1 MSQITKRDADT
12 AFEGAENSSPHALKR
27 QRKRKNRT
35 KEDKDIPQQPETGSS
50 PAPPSSAK
58 RRKNQVVTPQKH
70 VSSPAQASRTT
81 DSITKAS
88 KPHAETLVQESKSAD
103 DLIAGLTNVGDDNK
117 KSLVKNNKKKKKKKQ
132 QKASQVEKSKRI
144 HTDGGMNAWELSSS
158 TGGLFINQD
167 PLLTEDD
174 QFLILPTHSEI
185 QVYATTT
192 SLLVRSF
199 RVDNKS
205 DITSCVISN
214 ADPSKVYVT
223 SSRGL
228 FSLWDWTT
236 GERICR
242 HDTGHGLQQVL
253 PLVAPDGKE
262 TILALQE
269 GQATKSTLVFD
280 FEFSTRQFKHLK
292 TVLQKANVVPNI
304 RSFAD
309 GAVLVACA
317 DDRLLVGQSQ
327 HDSEGRL
334 ELDYTWREVSVSAP
348 ILSFDAQINLGK
360 AKSGR
365 KVPFLDVVIGLNN
378 GVIVAYEDLLFKL
391 IGKEKKNSKDEVL
404 ARKLHWHRTGVNAV
418 KWSRDRNYIIS
429 GGNETV
435 LVIWQLDTNQR
446 QYLPHLSTPILG
458 LTVSATGSA
467 YALRLADNS
476 VMVLSTADLL
486 PFASVSGLALGPAA
500 ASASTMALHPTTAIR
515 LVAAATGD
523 AVTQGSRRPKNLT
536 LLQEYDMESN
546 LQLGRQALTR
556 NMTTAKNVA
565 PSGGTVRE
573 PNVTHLGISH
583 DGKWLATVDQWWP
596 NEQDIETLYIST
608 DDARTRGAV
617 VETTLKFWRW
627 NEDENTW
634 ELVTRVDEPHKP
646 GALSVLGLAVN
657 PTKTE
662 FSTIGS
668 DASIRIWSPKARHR
682 NGVPVKNKSSEQL
695 YTWSSSRTIKCD
707 SETQDPD
714 KPAAFADLAYSD
726 DASVLAASWSG
737 PATSPRYVHLIDP
750 GTGQI
755 CVSLPDILSWVNGRL
770 AFAGRY
776 LVAVSQT
783 LNIINTLTTQLV
795 ASIALD
801 HEYVRPTSQSP
812 SHLAVNKLDGTVA
825 ISISRD
831 KIPRGTKLLVLSLRT
846 GELQAVF
853 ETSFTGTLKGLLAC
867 PTAPGYLLLDDK
879 NRYRTLKP
887 TGALGPIHSALA
899 ETQQKQDHGLISR
912 SLDSIFGHGHTA
924 VPGDVPQAGVEGRR
938 LLTAGEAIKD
948 SKSTATGLDGVLNII
963 TSASAPSPEQLFER
977 VVQAVARA

>member
-1 MSQITKRDADT
+1 MSQLTKRDADT
-12 AFEGAENSSPHALKR
+12 AFEGAANSSPHALKR

-35 KEDKDIPQQPETGSS
+35 KDDKDIPQQPETSSS

-58 RRKNQVVTPQKH
+58 QKKNQVVTPQKH
-70 VSSPAQASRTT
+70 VSSPTQPPRTT
-81 DSITKAS
+81 ESISKQS
-88 KPHAETLVQESKSAD
+88 KPQAETLVKESKPVD
-103 DLIAGLTNVGDDNK
+103 DLLAGLGVQDDNRK
-117 KSLVKNNKKKKKKKQ
+117 ALVKNKKKQKQ
-132 QKASQVEKSKRI
+132 QKASQGEKSKRK
-144 HTDGGMNAWELSSS
+144 HPDEGMNGWDLSSS
-158 TGGLFINQD
+158 TGGVFINQD
-167 PLLTEDD
+167 PLLTEED

-185 QVYATTT
+185 QVYATKT

-205 DITSCVISN
+205 DITSCVLSN

-228 FSLWDWTT
+228 LSLWDWTT

-242 HDTGHGLQQVL
+242 YDTGHGLQQVL
-253 PLVAPDGKE
+253 PLVAQDGKE

-269 GQATKSTLVFD
+269 GQGTKSAVVFD
-280 FEFSTRQFKHLK
+280 VDFSNRQFRELK
-292 TVLQKANVVPNI
+292 TVLQKANIVPNI

-327 HDSEGRL
+327 HDSDGKL

-360 AKSGR
+360 AKSSR
-365 KVPFLDVVIGLNN
+365 KVPFLDVVIGLNS
-378 GVIVAYEDLLFKL
+378 GVIVAYEDFLFKL

-404 ARKLHWHRTGVNAV
+404 ARKLHWHRTGVNAI
-418 KWSRDRNYIIS
+418 KWSRDRNYIVS

-458 LTVSATGSA
+458 LTVSATGSS
-467 YALRLADNS
+467 YALRLGDNS

-486 PFASVSGLALGPAA
+486 PFASVSGLALGPSY
-500 ASASTMALHPTTAIR
+500 ASASTMALHPTAANR

-523 AVTQGSRRPKNLT
+523 AVTQGSRRGKALT
-536 LLQEYDMESN
+536 LLQEYDIESN

-565 PSGGTVRE
+565 PSGGAVRE
-573 PNVTHLGISH
+573 PNITHLVISH
-583 DGKWLATVDQWWP
+583 DGKWLATVDEWYP

-617 VETTLKFWRW
+617 VETTLKFWHW

-646 GALSVLGLAVN
+646 GFQSVLGLAVN
-657 PTKTE
+657 PTKVE
-662 FSTIGS
+662 FATVGS

-695 YTWSSSRTIKCD
+695 YTWSSTKTIKCE
-707 SETQDPD
+707 SETQDSAEP
-714 KPAAFADLAYSD
+714 PTSAALTYSD

-755 CVSLPDILSWVNGRL
+755 CVSLPDILSRGDGRL

-776 LVAVSQT
+776 LVCVSET
-783 LNIINTLTTQLV
+783 LNIVNTLTTQLL
-795 ASIALD
+795 ATIALD
-801 HEYVRPTSQSP
+801 PEYVRPSSQSP
-812 SHLAVNKLDGTVA
+812 IHLAVNRLDGTVA

-831 KIPRGTKLLVLSLRT
+831 KPPRGTKLLVLSLRT
-846 GELQAVF
+846 GELKTVF

-867 PTAPGYLLLDDK
+867 ITTPGYLLLDDK
-879 NRYRTLKP
+879 NRYRTLRP
-887 TGALGPIHSALA
+887 TGALGPVHSALT
-899 ETQQKQDHGLISR
+899 ESQQKLESGLITR
-912 SLDSIFGHGHTA
+912 SLDSIFGHGHTGA
-924 VPGDVPQAGVEGRR
+924 IGDVPQEGVEGRR
-938 LLTAGEAIKD
+938 LLTTGEATGD
-948 SKSTATGLDGVLNII
+948 STTTAAGLDGVLNII